1 MASPELATVIE
12 VLEKMWDSDA
22 TDVATSRARLE
33 LAASLFERPADVR
46 YEPVDAGGVAAEW
59 TLAPN
64 ADPEHTL
71 AYFHGGAYTAGSVGS
86 HRALATE
93 LSRVAGVRV
102 LNVDYRL
109 APEHPHPAAVD
120 DAVAVARFLRE
131 QGVAPARTAFGG
143 DSAGGGLTVAALVA
157 LRDAGAPLPAAAVC
171 LSPWTDLSFG
181 FASIHERAAIDPM
194 VRLDALSASRDRYV
208 AGGDEKAPTVSPVFA
223 DLAGLPPLLIQV
235 GTAEILLDDS
245 TELAARAKRA
255 GVDVTLEVWDDMIH
269 VFQAFF
275 GMLPEGRQAI
285 DRIAAFL
292 RTKFTLGV

>member
-1 MASPELATVIE
+1 LPSPELQTVIE
-12 VLEKMWDSDA
+12 LLQKMWTSEV

-33 LAASLFERPADVR
+33 VAASLFERPPDVR
-46 YEPVDAGGVAAEW
+46 YEPVDAHGVAAEW

-64 ADPEHTL
+64 ADPDRVL

-93 LSRVAGVRV
+93 LSRAAGVRV

-109 APEHPHPAAVD
+109 APELPHPAAVE
-120 DAVAVARFLRE
+120 DAVAVARFLRAA
-131 QGVAPARTAFGG
+131 GVAPSRTAFGG
-143 DSAGGGLTVAALVA
+143 DSAGGGLTIASLVA
-157 LRDAGAPLPAAAVC
+157 LRDAGDPLPAAAVC

-181 FASIHERAAIDPM
+181 FPSITSRAAEDPM
-194 VRLDALSASRDRYV
+194 VRLAQLAASRDRYV
-208 AGGDEKAPTVSPVFA
+208 AGGDAKAPTVSPVFA
-223 DLAGLPPLLIQV
+223 DLAGLPPLLVQV

-245 TELAARAKRA
+245 TELAARAKLA

-275 GMLPEGRQAI
+275 ALLPEARRAI
-285 DRIAAFL
+285 ERIAAFL
-292 RTKFTLGV
+292 RARL